1 MQRDEVWF
9 GQAPSRSKPKK
20 NNIIP
25 KRIFR
30 LLKYSLNKLFRLAVS
45 INELLTK
52 EVWRGFSK
60 SF

>member
-9 GQAPSRSKPKK
+9 GQAPSRSKPQK

-30 LLKYSLNKLFRLAVS
+30 LLKYSLNKLFRLAVL

>member
-20 NNIIP
+20 NKIIP

-52 EVWRGFSK
+52 EV
-60 SF
+60 